1 MSNEVTID
9 ELRIEIEAESGTA
22 ASNLDDLAKSLDRLQ
37 TVTQRMTGGGDGLN
51 KVAKQI
57 EKLNAISQKIQSMR
71 GFERLGKV
79 VNQLSKLD
87 RLSNVGDISGLVRNL
102 NKLPQA
108 VNAIAQMPSIDATKF
123 QQIADALK
131 PLNDLGT
138 NNINSFLRTLGKFP
152 QTAQQLAGV
161 DLTQFASQ
169 IDQISRA
176 IEPLTRQA
184 ERGGAGLTA
193 LAQIMQQ
200 TSRQARQSSSGV
212 SLFNQT
218 IGNIKVKTLAA
229 IAGLRRLFSELKKGV
244 TASAAYVE
252 NLNLFKVTM
261 GESAGEALNFANAVN
276 DALGVD
282 TSDWIRYQGVFQSI
296 GKGFGIVSEKADVM
310 SKNLTQLSYDIS
322 SFYNITA
329 DTAAEKL
336 QSAMSGQVMPMRE
349 LGFAIEETTLKQV
362 ALNHGI
368 TESVENMTQA
378 QKAQLRYVA
387 IMEQAGNIGVLGDMA
402 RTIDTAANGMRVFT
416 ARLQQFARAVG
427 NMVMPV
433 LSAVLPYATAFVQV
447 LTEGAQKIANFFGF
461 ELPKIDFSGASVS
474 SGFDDITSSVDA
486 ATEANEKFRGSLS
499 SIDQLNIIGSKDEGK
514 GSAGNENQFDLGIEL
529 PEYDFLQGVESQ
541 TNKIVEDIKAALPW
555 IEALGAAIGTVF
567 IAKKVYDLIDALPK
581 LGKAFQTVGGL
592 IKGDFGSAGK
602 IFSGI
607 AGGLAAG
614 AASGILLNN
623 GIKNL
628 ITGTGKLGGNI
639 AKVASGAVIAGGAI
653 ALFIKL
659 GNPLGA
665 VITGIGAAI
674 GIVTGLIQGSE
685 EKTRALNEEIMNSV
699 LYKNGGTKITE
710 VADAFSDWA
719 IAQKNVNDKI
729 TAGYAELEQ
738 YKGNMQGVLGELDEI
753 TGYEVDFSKMTPA
766 DAEALKE
773 PFSQLTTYLQ
783 GDFTTK
789 VNAVATS
796 LQDAFSN
803 LNIGEGIAAEVQGA
817 LKGVERAFDKALTD
831 NDKIVADY
839 LDKIAEGKTLSE
851 TEYADLTNRY
861 SAQTEITL
869 LKDENVQNAKKA
881 FEELDLSKIDLEN
894 EAVATEQL
902 QKISDTSN
910 ALAQSIKDRIMTE
923 SASLDRM
930 MEEYQILYNK
940 GLIDKTKFDEQTDI
954 INLSKNILAQNA
966 SAQMTELRDKVK
978 SITDPLWE
986 QIESKKGTLPTN
998 LWDNLTAIAGD
1009 IDAQDVAWSKWVD
1022 SNEVYKQL
1030 QTMDYERSTYSVSVD
1045 TDFTYATEGAAK
1057 MAQVIQQDITP
1068 QTDILIGKLQ
1078 DETGE
1083 WKYLVGKES
1092 AMLKANVTQIMGS
1105 DGWKILTGE
1114 KTAQIKAEL
1123 VNSPFTEQHKQ
1134 WLSSNGYST
1143 IGRVQDDLEKKYSK
1157 YSLSNY
1163 SSKDFIPDLSIPYKL
1178 PAQNVALG
1186 GTVGAARD
1194 AVSNV
1199 AQSAVTANSGQTI
1212 DAHFTVQSYVEL
1224 DNELVG
1230 QATVQYQQQ
1239 QMAYSNGR

>member
-9 ELRIEIEAESGTA
+9 ELRIEIEAESGA
-22 ASNLDDLAKSLDRLQ
+22 AADNLDDLAKSLDRLQ

-57 EKLNAISQKIQSMR
+57 EKLNAISQKIQSMQ
-71 GFERLGKV
+71 GFEKLEHAV
-79 VNQLSKLD
+79 EQLKKLNE
-87 RLSNVGDISGLVRNL
+87 LNGIGDISGLVRNL

-161 DLTQFASQ
+161 DLTQFEQQ
-169 IDQISRA
+169 IRRISTSL
-176 IEPLTRQA
+176 EPLTRQA

-193 LAQIMQQ
+193 LAQIMQS
-200 TSRQARQSSSGV
+200 TSRQARQSSDGV

-218 IGNIKVKTLAA
+218 LGQIKVKTLAA
-229 IAGLRRLFSELKKGV
+229 IAGLRRLFSVLKSSV
-244 TASAAYVE
+244 TTSNDYVE
-252 NLNLFKVTM
+252 NLNLFTVTM
-261 GESAGEALNFANAVN
+261 GGAADEALRFANTVN
-276 DALGVD
+276 DLMGIDV
-282 TSDWIRYQGVFQSI
+282 SQWIQNQGVFKQMAS
-296 GKGFGIVSEKADVM
+296 GFGMVDEKANLL
-310 SKNLTQLSYDIS
+310 SKNLTQIGYDIAS
-322 SFYNITA
+322 YYNISTESA
-329 DTAAEKL
+329 MQKL
-336 QSAMSGQVMPMRE
+336 QSGLAGEIMPLRS
-349 LGFAIEETTLKQV
+349 LGYALDEATIKQV

-368 TESVENMTQA
+368 TESVTNMSQA
-378 QKAQLRYVA
+378 QKAQLRYIA
-387 IMEQAGNIGVLGDMA
+387 IMEQSTNAMGDMA
-402 RTIDTAANGMRVFT
+402 RTIDSPANQIRILE
-416 ARLQQFARAVG
+416 ARIQTLKRAIG
-427 NMVMPV
+427 DSLMPV
-433 LSAVLPYATAFVQV
+433 VSAALPYITAFVQI
-447 LTEGAQKIANFFGF
+447 LGEAFRGLAEFMGF
-461 ELPKIDFSGASVS
+461 ELPKFDYSDVVTKGNKDIANS
-474 SGFDDITSSVDA
+474 FDD
-486 ATEANEKFRGSLS
+486 ATEASNKFKGTLAG
-499 SIDQLNIIGSKDEGK
+499 IDQLNIIGSKDEGK
-514 GSAGNENQFDLGIEL
+514 SSAGNENQFDLGIEL
-529 PEYDFLQGVESQ
+529 PEYDFLQGVESKTKQ
-541 TNKIVEDIKAALPW
+541 IAENIKGILPW
-555 IEALGAAIGTVF
+555 VEALAAAIGTIF
-567 IAKKVYDLIDALPK
+567 IGKKVYDLIDALPK
-581 LGKAFQTVGGL
+581 LGKVIQTVGGL
-592 IKGDFGSAGK
+592 LTGEFGKAGK

-607 AGGLAAG
+607 VGGLAAG
-614 AASGILLNN
+614 ASSGILLNS

-653 ALFIKL
+653 AAFVKL
-659 GNPLGA
+659 GNPVGA

-738 YKGNMQGVLGELDEI
+738 YSDNMQGVLDELDKI

-773 PFSQLTTYLQ
+773 PFSQLTTYLE

-796 LQDAFSN
+796 LQDAFAN

-817 LKGVERAFDKALTD
+817 LKGVERAFDQTLTE
-831 NDKIVADY
+831 NDKIVSKY

-1194 AVSNV
+1194 AVSNATQGAV
-1199 AQSAVTANSGQTI
+1199 QGSAVAAEFTI
-1212 DAHFTVQSYVEL
+1212 YNYTTLDVEG
-1224 DNELVG
+1224 DTIAEGVS
-1230 QATVQYQQQ
+1230 QYQQR
-1239 QMAYSNGR
+1239 QMAYSNGQ

>member
-1 MSNEVTID
+1 
-9 ELRIEIEAESGTA
+9 
-22 ASNLDDLAKSLDRLQ
+22 
-37 TVTQRMTGGGDGLN
+37 
-51 KVAKQI
+51 
-57 EKLNAISQKIQSMR
+57 
-71 GFERLGKV
+71 
-79 VNQLSKLD
+79 
-87 RLSNVGDISGLVRNL
+87 
-102 NKLPQA
+102 
-108 VNAIAQMPSIDATKF
+108 
-123 QQIADALK
+123 
-131 PLNDLGT
+131 
-138 NNINSFLRTLGKFP
+138 
-152 QTAQQLAGV
+152 
-161 DLTQFASQ
+161 
-169 IDQISRA
+169 
-176 IEPLTRQA
+176 
-184 ERGGAGLTA
+184 
-193 LAQIMQQ
+193 
-200 TSRQARQSSSGV
+200 
-212 SLFNQT
+212 
-218 IGNIKVKTLAA
+218 
-229 IAGLRRLFSELKKGV
+229 
-244 TASAAYVE
+244 
-252 NLNLFKVTM
+252 
-261 GESAGEALNFANAVN
+261 
-276 DALGVD
+276 
-282 TSDWIRYQGVFQSI
+282 
-296 GKGFGIVSEKADVM
+296 
-310 SKNLTQLSYDIS
+310 
-322 SFYNITA
+322 
-329 DTAAEKL
+329 
-336 QSAMSGQVMPMRE
+336 MPMRQ

-368 TESVENMTQA
+368 TQSVENMTQA
-378 QKAQLRYVA
+378 QKAQLRYIA

-447 LTEGAQKIANFFGF
+447 ITEGAQKIAEFFGF

-474 SGFDDITSSVDA
+474 SGFDDITSSVDD
-486 ATEANEKFRGSLS
+486 ATKANEKFKGSLS
-499 SIDQLNIIGSKDEGK
+499 SIDQLNIIGSKDDGK
-514 GSAGNENQFDLGIEL
+514 NSAGNENQFDLGIEL
-529 PEYDFLQGVESQ
+529 PEYDFLQGVESKTKQ
-541 TNKIVEDIKAALPW
+541 IAENIKAWFKEALPW
-555 IEALGAAIGTVF
+555 IEAVGTAIAGVF
-567 IAKKVYDLIDALPK
+567 IVSKINDFIGF
-581 LGKAFQTVGGL
+581 LGKVKESISTIGGM
-592 IKGDFGSAGK
+592 ISGKFGKSAK

-614 AASGILLNN
+614 ASSGILLNS

-639 AKVASGAVIAGGAI
+639 AKVAGGLGIAGVAI
-653 ALFIKL
+653 AAFIKL
-659 GNPLGA
+659 GNPVGA

-738 YKGNMQGVLGELDEI
+738 YSDNMQGVLDELDKI

-773 PFSQLTTYLQ
+773 PFSQLTTYLE

-796 LQDAFSN
+796 LQDAFAN

-817 LKGVERAFDKALTD
+817 LKGVERAFDQTLTK
-831 NDKIVADY
+831 NDKIVSKY

-1045 TDFTYATEGAAK
+1045 TDFTYATERAAK

-1194 AVSNV
+1194 AVSNATQGAV
-1199 AQSAVTANSGQTI
+1199 QGSAVAAEFTI
-1212 DAHFTVQSYVEL
+1212 YNYTTLDVEG
-1224 DNELVG
+1224 DTIAEGVS
-1230 QATVQYQQQ
+1230 QYQQR
-1239 QMAYSNGR
+1239 QMAYSNGQ